1 MTLTR
6 IVAAS
11 TLAGFLAAPAQA
23 QEDKTPVA
31 RPSVTVAAFDTS
43 RTAWMPPPS
52 FGATVAELLTDR
64 LVAAGTFRVID
75 STLMGSPHATADA
88 SLPALRERAT
98 ESGVQFLIVGAVTR
112 LSLEQ
117 RTSSGGGIIPIPIVG
132 GLIRKHKTESIIGLT
147 IRVID
152 VQTGEVVA
160 TATSEGNA
168 SGSTSSGGGLG
179 IVGKVPI
186 VGAKRSSAT
195 GIKDGLLDAAVH
207 QAVATVAEQLAAA
220 AARLWPPR
228 RP

>member
-1 MTLTR
+1 MSLNR
-6 IVAAS
+6 IFIAFVF
-11 TLAGFLAAPAQA
+11 AGLLAAPAHA
-23 QEDKTPVA
+23 QEDKAPISRPTVA
-31 RPSVTVAAFDTS
+31 IAAFDTS

-64 LVAAGTFRVID
+64 LVAAGPFRVID
-75 STLMGSPHATADA
+75 STLMGSASASADA
-88 SLPALRERAT
+88 SLAALRERAI
-98 ESGVQFLIVGAVTR
+98 ESGVQFLIVGSVTR

-132 GLIRKHKTESIIGLT
+132 GLIRKHKTESIIGLM

-160 TATSEGNA
+160 TATSEGTA
-168 SGSTSSGGGLG
+168 SGSSSSGGGVGL
-179 IVGKVPI
+179 VGKVPI

-207 QAVATVAEQLAAA
+207 QAVAAVAEQLAAA
-220 AARLWPPR
+220 APQFSPPR